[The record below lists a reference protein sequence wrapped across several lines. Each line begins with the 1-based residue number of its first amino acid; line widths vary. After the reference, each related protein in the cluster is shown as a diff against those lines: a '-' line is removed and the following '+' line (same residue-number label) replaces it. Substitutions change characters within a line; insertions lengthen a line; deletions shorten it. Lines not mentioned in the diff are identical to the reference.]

1 MAFLKS
7 VFSKKKNN
15 NQENDIDEELQE
27 EKQDMIQGIEDLPE
41 TSVKE
46 VMIPRIDVDF
56 INIHVSEQE
65 LYEKIAESGHSR
77 FPVYSDS
84 IDNVIGVLYVKDLI
98 KVIAKKE
105 PVDLE
110 KIVRKAFFVPE
121 SKRIDSLLREFKRRH
136 VHIAIAIDEYG
147 GISGIVCLEE
157 GETFWDL
164 ISAPAE
170 TVSFTVPLLPEE
182 ADADSVLIYANDPW
196 HGYRK
201 KEITDAAAIRDV
213 LALLRTGSYST
224 RCAADPGIGA
234 WRLTVVLRRGS
245 EVRHTVPIVIS
256 SQPGVIFVQEPS
268 GEYFPGAWDQT
279 GSFWDAVPSP
289 AEEISREAWAAVH
302 TFG

>member
-1 MAFLKS
+1 MRIHSVLKRLPRWAAAGLLLFAAVLTVLFAS
-7 VFSKKKNN
+7 PDTAPVWRSSG
-15 NQENDIDEELQE
+15 EIVEITV
-27 EKQDMIQGIEDLPE
+27 EKDPGGGDVLRKTTADPGQISILTGMLETAVYRPGEPAPADAPGRYLLTVTARYRDGSQQTALIQ
-41 TSVKE
+41 
-46 VMIPRIDVDF
+46 PRSAGTI
-56 INIHVSEQE
+56 
-65 LYEKIAESGHSR
+65 YTTPGHEPGGS
-77 FPVYSDS
+77 
-84 IDNVIGVLYVKDLI
+84 YVG
-98 KVIAKKE
+98 E
-105 PVDLE
+105 WP
-110 KIVRKAFFVPE
+110 
-121 SKRIDSLLREFKRRH
+121 
-136 VHIAIAIDEYG
+136 
-147 GISGIVCLEE
+147 E

-289 AEEISREAWAAVH
+289 AEEISREAWDAVH